1 MTRRSVR
8 TLFIKAASMTAVLPA
23 LLGLLASS
31 TGCRDEVATTE
42 EILPSVAAVEVVA
55 VDLDEEIRA
64 SGDLRARFQTMISS
78 EVAGRVTELSV
89 DEGGE
94 VAEGAVVIK
103 IDPERRRLD
112 LSAAKARLAQARA
125 NFRQETSK
133 VERVR
138 KLRSENIASV
148 ERLEEA
154 ETALLLAES
163 AVRAE
168 EAAVGVAQRALDDA
182 SVSAPF
188 AGLVARRSVE
198 LGQFVQAGTSLFE
211 LVSMNPLDV
220 LFNLSESDTQRVV
233 SGQRVKVHVAAFPDR
248 AFEGVVTFIAPTI
261 DPATRTLR
269 IKAEIDNADNLLRPG
284 LFARVNLGTDQ
295 RKSVLM
301 VPEEALVQREGGA
314 SLFLIGEGDRVR
326 RVIVETGVQTKG
338 RVEVRGEIA
347 AGDRVVRRGHGGL
360 ADGMVVVV
368 RDAESSSLETAAGE
382 ASGAQS

>member
-1 MTRRSVR
+1 MMRRLTPFMLGSLALS
-8 TLFIKAASMTAVLPA
+8 TLCS
-23 LLGLLASS
+23 
-31 TGCRDEVATTE
+31 GCSEEVVAPE
-42 EILPSVAAVEVVA
+42 ELLPSVSAVEIVA
-55 VDLDEEIRA
+55 IDLDEEIRA
-64 SGDLRARFQTMISS
+64 SGDLRARFQTMISA

-89 DEGGE
+89 DEGGS
-94 VAEGAVVIK
+94 VAKGAVVIK
-103 IDPERRRLD
+103 IDPERRKLD
-112 LSAAKARLAQARA
+112 LSAAQARLAQARA
-125 NFRQETSK
+125 NLRQELSK

-168 EAAVGVAQRALDDA
+168 EAAVGVAQRALSDA

-188 AGLVARRSVE
+188 AGLVSRRSVE
-198 LGQFVQAGTSLFE
+198 LGQYVQAGATLFE
-211 LVSMNPLDV
+211 LVSMHPLDV
-220 LFNLSESDTQRVV
+220 VFSLTEFDTQRVSV
-233 SGQRVKVHVAAFPDR
+233 GQRIQVHVGAFADR
-248 AFEGVVTFIAPTI
+248 SFEGVVSFIAPTV

-269 IKAEIDNADNLLRPG
+269 IKAEIDNSENLLRPG

-326 RVIVETGVQTKG
+326 RVTVETGIQSKG
-338 RVEVRGEIA
+338 RVEVRGEVS

-368 RDAESSSLETAAGE
+368 RDSQSTSVETASGE
-382 ASGAQS
+382 ATGAQS

>member
-1 MTRRSVR
+1 MMRRLAPLMSGSV
-8 TLFIKAASMTAVLPA
+8 A
-23 LLGLLASS
+23 LLGSLALS
-31 TGCRDEVATTE
+31 TGCREEAVAPE
-42 EILPSVAAVEVVA
+42 ELLPSVSAIEVVA

-64 SGDLRARFQTMISS
+64 SGDLRARFQTMISA

-89 DEGGE
+89 DEGGS
-94 VAEGAVVIK
+94 VAEGAIVIK
-103 IDPERRRLD
+103 IDPERRQLD

-125 NFRQETSK
+125 NLRQETSK

-163 AVRAE
+163 AVHAE
-168 EAAVGVAQRALDDA
+168 EAAVGVAQRAVSDA

-220 LFNLSESDTQRVV
+220 VFSLTEFDTQRVAA
-233 SGQRVKVHVAAFPDR
+233 GQHIQVHVGAFPDR
-248 AFEGVVTFIAPTI
+248 AFEAVVTFIAPTV

-269 IKAEIDNADNLLRPG
+269 IKAEIDNSENLLRPG

-326 RVIVETGVQTKG
+326 RVNVETGIQTKG
-338 RVEVRGEIA
+338 RIEVRGEVS
-347 AGDRVVRRGHGGL
+347 AGDRVVQRGHGGL

-368 RDAESSSLETAAGE
+368 RESQSTSVETAAGE
-382 ASGAQS
+382 PVGTQS

>member
-1 MTRRSVR
+1 MMRRLTPLLLGS
-8 TLFIKAASMTAVLPA
+8 LA
-23 LLGLLASS
+23 LLALG
-31 TGCRDEVATTE
+31 TGCSEEVVKTE
-42 EILPSVAAVEVVA
+42 ELLPSVSAVEVEA
-55 VDLDEEIRA
+55 VDLDEEIRG
-64 SGDLRARFQTMISS
+64 SGDLRARFQTMISA

-89 DEGGE
+89 DEGGS

-103 IDPERRRLD
+103 IDPERRQLD
-112 LSAAKARLAQARA
+112 LSAARARLAQARA
-125 NFRQETSK
+125 NLRQETSK

-148 ERLEEA
+148 ERLEES

-168 EAAVGVAQRALDDA
+168 EAAVGVAQRALSDA

-198 LGQFVQAGTSLFE
+198 LGQYVQEGATLFE
-211 LVSMNPLDV
+211 LVSMHPLDV
-220 LFNLSESDTQRVV
+220 VFSLTEFDTQRVAV
-233 SGQRVKVHVAAFPDR
+233 GQHIQVHVGAFADR
-248 AFEGVVTFIAPTI
+248 SFEGVVTFISPTV
-261 DPATRTLR
+261 DKDTRTLR
-269 IKAEIDNADNLLRPG
+269 IKAEIDNTENLLRPG

-314 SLFLIGEGDRVR
+314 SLFVIGADDRVR
-326 RVIVETGVQTKG
+326 RITVETGIQSKG
-338 RVEVRGEIA
+338 RVEVRGELS

-368 RDAESSSLETAAGE
+368 RDSQSTAVETAAGE
-382 ASGAQS
+382 PDGAQS

>member
-1 MTRRSVR
+1 MMRRLA
-8 TLFIKAASMTAVLPA
+8 LFKSGSMSGSLA
-23 LLGLLASS
+23 LLGLLALCS
-31 TGCRDEVATTE
+31 GCSEEVAAPE
-42 EILPSVAAVEVVA
+42 ELLPSVSAIEVVA

-64 SGDLRARFQTMISS
+64 SGDLRARFQTMISA

-89 DEGGE
+89 DEGGA
-94 VAEGAVVIK
+94 VALGAIVIK
-103 IDPERRRLD
+103 IDPERRQLD

-125 NFRQETSK
+125 NLRQETSK

-148 ERLEEA
+148 ERLEES

-168 EAAVGVAQRALDDA
+168 QAAVGVAQRALSDA

-198 LGQFVQAGTSLFE
+198 LGQYVQVGATLFE
-211 LVSMNPLDV
+211 LVSMHPLDAV
-220 LFNLSESDTQRVV
+220 FSLTEFDTQRVSV
-233 SGQRVKVHVAAFPDR
+233 GQHIQVHVAAFADR
-248 AFEGVVTFIAPTI
+248 AFEGVVTFIAPTV
-261 DPATRTLR
+261 DPGTRTLR
-269 IKAEIDNADNLLRPG
+269 IKAEIDNSENLLRPG
-284 LFARVNLGTDQ
+284 LFARINLGTDQ

-326 RVIVETGVQTKG
+326 RVVVETGTQAKG
-338 RVEVRGEIA
+338 RVEVRGEIS
-347 AGDRVVRRGHGGL
+347 AGDRIVQRGHGGL

-368 RDAESSSLETAAGE
+368 RDSRSTSVETAAGE
-382 ASGAQS
+382 PVGAQS